1 MSKFSNLSKGTLAWL
16 IVGLVLMVVGHYW
29 GLVIAPAEREMG
41 DVYRIIFVHVPS
53 AWMALLAY
61 TITLGASLWYLVKGS
76 YRADVLAAASAEVG
90 VFFNILCLITGSI
103 WGKPTWGVY
112 WSWDPRLTTA
122 AIMCIASAGY
132 LALRRFIDEPERR
145 ATWGAVTAII
155 VYADIPIV
163 WFSVKWWN
171 SLHQLQ
177 SNTSTM
183 SPEMY
188 QPMRISA
195 FAFLFVMI
203 ALIQL
208 RSTAIRRELDDEL
221 NPPLEP
227 SLGGAQ

>member
-1 MSKFSNLSKGTLAWL
+1 MHKTQTLSKITLAWL
-16 IVGLVLMVVGHYW
+16 ISGLVLMVVGHYW
-29 GLVIAPAEREMG
+29 GLAIAPAEREMG
-41 DVYRIIFVHVPS
+41 DVYRIIFVHVPT

-61 TITLGASLWYLVKGS
+61 TVTLVASLWYLIRGS
-76 YRADVLAAASAEVG
+76 YRADALAASSAEVG
-90 VFFNILCLITGSI
+90 VFFNVLCLITGAI

-122 AIMCIASAGY
+122 AIMCIAYAGY

-145 ATWGAVTAII
+145 GTWAAVTAII

-188 QPMRISA
+188 WPMRISA

-203 ALIQL
+203 GLIQL
-208 RSTAIRRELDDEL
+208 RALQVREDLDQEL
-221 NPPLEP
+221 NPPLP
-227 SLGGAQ
+227 DSVGGAP

>member
-16 IVGLVLMVVGHYW
+16 IVGLVLMIVGHYW

-61 TITLGASLWYLVKGS
+61 TVTLGASLCYLVKGS

-122 AIMCIASAGY
+122 AIMCIAYAGY